1 MRKRE
6 REREKARAAELWSVE
21 RRGFLAVFYS
31 IGLLTAI
38 PAILGVCGSNHFAEI
53 TPSFWQWHQDLSKSR
68 RDSIY
73 RDFCARVPIVRFFP
87 CNHKPWL
94 RLLLGR
100 LVIVINN
107 EFRKSSECCKL
118 KKEWLQNYNKRC
130 MFLPLSTRN
139 ASSRKK

>member
-1 MRKRE
+1 MEKWE

-38 PAILGVCGSNHFAEI
+38 PTILSVYGSNHFAEI

-68 RDSIY
+68 FGIRCIVIFALVSPLYDSFHANLDY
-73 RDFCARVPIVRFFP
+73 A
-87 CNHKPWL
+87 
-94 RLLLGR
+94 LLGR

-118 KKEWLQNYNKRC
+118 KKEWLKVQNYNKQY
-130 MFLPLSTRN
+130 MFLLLSTRN
-139 ASSRKK
+139 ASSGKR